1 VSLTANQAV
10 TGAANS
16 TGTLRVTGGAGIS
29 GDLRVGGTIFGAIT
43 GTLAGSLTLSTYLS
57 FTSGT
62 DYNGGTSRVIQTNA
76 TSANTAST
84 IMARDGSGDFN
95 ARYAMLGYVN
105 TSDDTTTTAAVSAI
119 MAKKGDNYYR
129 SATGQQITTFLS
141 GSTVNNWTIGTQLR
155 MNANTSFRQSQGASW
170 SGDAAAGE
178 GKFEYHSNRWYIN
191 AGSDST
197 EVARFRRGAT
207 DVSYIDNSGTY
218 NGRATSSNYADLAEK
233 YMADAVYETGTVVV
247 FGGDA
252 EVTVTDKHN
261 DTRVAGVISEK
272 PAHLMNN
279 ELVGDCALAVGL
291 TGRLPCKVLGKV
303 KKGDILVTAAKPG
316 YAIVNNTPLPG
327 TIIGK
332 SLENKDNF
340 DEGLVEIVVGRF

>member
-1 VSLTANQAV
+1 
-10 TGAANS
+10 
-16 TGTLRVTGGAGIS
+16 
-29 GDLRVGGTIFGAIT
+29 
-43 GTLAGSLTLSTYLS
+43 
-57 FTSGT
+57 
-62 DYNGGTSRVIQTNA
+62 
-76 TSANTAST
+76 
-84 IMARDGSGDFN
+84 
-95 ARYAMLGYVN
+95 
-105 TSDDTTTTAAVSAI
+105 
-119 MAKKGDNYYR
+119 
-129 SATGQQITTFLS
+129 
-141 GSTVNNWTIGTQLR
+141 
-155 MNANTSFRQSQGASW
+155 MNANTSFRQSQGSSW

-178 GKFEYHSNRWYIN
+178 GKFEYHSNRWYAN

-197 EVARFRRGAT
+197 EVMRFRRGAT

-233 YMADAVYETGTVVV
+233 YMADSVYETGTVVV
-247 FGGDA
+247 FGGNA

-279 ELVGDCALAVGL
+279 LLEGEHALAVGL